1 MEKTDQENRK
11 VTLFLVSNDAGQS
24 KKIVMS
30 ATWLKS
36 LSALSVILG
45 LAFVA
50 GLVDY
55 LSLLAQT
62 AENKRLVAEN
72 AQLNKQFQLVEGKL
86 LALETSLERVKTFT
100 TKLKLITN
108 IDGEDRSLKLT
119 MGAQPAP
126 NKAVEEYNQPMDQ
139 RQTSDEVEKSDAE
152 FAEHKPVN
160 EQSGDLAVAENKD
173 YASLAIRIDRS
184 IKESQLREQSVLDL
198 WESLSERQSLLN
210 STPNIRPAKGWF
222 TSRFGYRISPFTGR
236 PALHTGLDLAAAP
249 GSPVYAPADGIVTY
263 AGYDEGYGKL
273 VSIDHGYGVST
284 RYGHNSQIYVQVG
297 QKVSRW
303 DVIASVGNTG
313 RSTGPHLHYE
323 VRVNGVPR
331 DPAIYILDE

>member
-1 MEKTDQENRK
+1 MERAEQESKK
-11 VTLFLVSNDAGQS
+11 VTLFLVSNDAGSS
-24 KKIVMS
+24 KRLVFS

-36 LSALSVILG
+36 ATVLSVILG
-45 LAFVA
+45 LAFIA

-55 LSLLAQT
+55 LSLLAQS

-72 AQLNKQFQLVEGKL
+72 AQLTKQFQIVEGKL
-86 LALETSLERVKTFT
+86 QALETSLERVKTFT

-108 IDGEDRSLKLT
+108 IEGEDRSLKLA
-119 MGAQPAP
+119 MGAQPLP
-126 NKAVEEYNQPMDQ
+126 NQPVEEYNQPMDQ
-139 RQTSDEVEKSDAE
+139 RETPGEIEKADVEFTEK
-152 FAEHKPVN
+152 KPIN
-160 EQSGDLAVAENKD
+160 EQKGDLAVQENKE

-184 IKESQLREQSVLDL
+184 IKDSQLREQSVLDL

-236 PALHTGLDLAAAP
+236 AALHTGLDLAAAP
-249 GSPVYAPADGIVTY
+249 GSPVYAPGDGIVTF
-263 AGYDEGYGKL
+263 AGYDEGYGKMIT
-273 VSIDHGYGVST
+273 IDHGYSVST

-331 DPAIYILDE
+331 DPSIYILDE

>member
-1 MEKTDQENRK
+1 MEKSETEGK
-11 VTLFLVSNDAGQS
+11 KITLFFVANDAGQS
-24 KKIVMS
+24 RKLVLP
-30 ATWLKS
+30 AAWLKTF
-36 LSALSVILG
+36 SALSVILA
-45 LAFVA
+45 LALVA

-62 AENKRLVAEN
+62 AENKRLTAEN
-72 AQLNKQFQLVEGKL
+72 AQLNKQFQVVEGKL
-86 LALETSLERVKTFT
+86 QALETSLERVKTFT

-108 IDGEDRSLKLT
+108 IEGEDRSLKLA
-119 MGAQPAP
+119 MGAQPQA
-126 NKAVEEYNQPMDQ
+126 NQAVEEYDQPIESRSTPGEIEQADI
-139 RQTSDEVEKSDAE
+139 D
-152 FAEHKPVN
+152 FAEKKPVN
-160 EQSGDLAVAENKD
+160 EQKGELSIEGSKD
-173 YASLAIRIDRS
+173 YASLAVRIDKS
-184 IKESQLREQSVLDL
+184 IRDSQLREQSVLDL

-263 AGYDEGYGKL
+263 AGYDEGYGKM
-273 VSIDHGYGVST
+273 VTIDHGYGVST
-284 RYGHNSQIYVQVG
+284 RYGHNSQLYVQVG

-331 DPAIYILDE
+331 DPALYILDD